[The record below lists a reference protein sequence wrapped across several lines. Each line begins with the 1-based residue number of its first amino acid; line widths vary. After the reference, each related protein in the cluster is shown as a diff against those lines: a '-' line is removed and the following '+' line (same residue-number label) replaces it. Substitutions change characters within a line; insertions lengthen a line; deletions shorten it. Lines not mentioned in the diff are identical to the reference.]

1 MANIWTV
8 KTNHEL
14 GVYAERVSTTI
25 ALPLNTTN
33 FTISTVKVISGS
45 LPGGLRIEGTSIIG
59 TPFEVERTTQSRF
72 VLRATT
78 STGAI
83 ADCTLSA
90 ITNSPGFTSRIG
102 SALIK
107 SNAHV
112 SEANT

>member
-33 FTISTVKVISGS
+33 FTISSVTLISGS
-45 LPGGLRIEGTSIIG
+45 LPAGLRIDGTNLIG

-72 VLRATT
+72 VLRAKT
-78 STGAI
+78 STGTI

-90 ITNSPGFTSRIG
+90 IVEGPDSPTWVTPTGML
-102 SALIK
+102 AP
-107 SNAHV
+107 
-112 SEANT
+112 ANPLPIE